1 MHLAHKNLV
10 YAGLLIAG
18 GIALQ
23 YIEQLFG
30 IIGIL
35 PGLKPGLA
43 NMVTI
48 VALDLLGLRMA
59 LCITCLR
66 CLLGALLF
74 SGVSSVI
81 YAVPGGLTACL
92 VMYLLI
98 RSNRFGM
105 VGVSISGAFANNV
118 CQTAVSAIILQNA
131 SILSYLWLIGPQS
144 ILFGIFTGLGAY
156 FSGNVLKQHRKRGV
170 EI

>member
-1 MHLAHKNLV
+1 MHSAHKNLI

-30 IIGIL
+30 IVGVL

-48 VALDLLGLRMA
+48 LALDLLGIRMA

-74 SGVSSVI
+74 SGVSSVL

-92 VMYLLI
+92 MMYLLM
-98 RSNRFGM
+98 RSSRFGT
-105 VGVSISGAFANNV
+105 VGISISGAFANNV
-118 CQTAVSAIILQNA
+118 CQTAISAVMLQNA
-131 SILSYLWLIGPQS
+131 SVLSYLWLIGPQS
-144 ILFGIFTGLGAY
+144 LLFGVFTGLGAY